1 MKPDLTPADLD
12 RALALR
18 VMGRDEQALALVA
31 AALTANPDDLEALLL
46 AAALRLDAQDEEAAL
61 ALHQRAVRAWP
72 GSAAALN
79 GLARCLHSLG
89 RNAEALEAA
98 RSARRVLTEG
108 DNFRHTAS
116 VYLTLVW
123 CLRDLRRYQEALD
136 LAEEG
141 LAKMPDAVLAEWA
154 TTLERELA
162 EAQRERC

>member
-1 MKPDLTPADLD
+1 MRPQPAAVDLD

-18 VMGRDEQALALVA
+18 VMGRDQEAMGLVA
-31 AALTANPDDLEALLL
+31 AALAADPDDLEALLL
-46 AAALRLDAQDEEAAL
+46 AATLRLDARDDEAAL
-61 ALHQRAVRAWP
+61 DLHQRAVRAWP
-72 GSAAALN
+72 GSAAAQN

-89 RNAEALEAA
+89 RNAEALEVA
-98 RSARRVLTEG
+98 RSARRLLTEG
-108 DNFRHTAS
+108 ENCRHTAS

-123 CLRDLRRYQEALD
+123 CLRDLRRYHEALD

-162 EAQRERC
+162 EAQKERC

>member
-1 MKPDLTPADLD
+1 MRSETAAVDLD
-12 RALALR
+12 RAQALR
-18 VMGRDEQALALVA
+18 IMGRDGEATELVA
-31 AALTANPDDLEALLL
+31 AALAADPDDLDALLL
-46 AAALRLDAQDEEAAL
+46 AATLRLDARDDEAAL
-61 ALHQRAVRAWP
+61 ALHRRAAQLWP

-79 GLARCLHSLG
+79 GLARCLYSLG
-89 RNAEALEAA
+89 NNAEALEAA
-98 RSARRVLTEG
+98 RSARRVLGEG

-123 CLRDLRRYQEALD
+123 CLRDLRQYREALE

-154 TTLERELA
+154 STVERELA

>member
-1 MKPDLTPADLD
+1 MKPELAAVDLD

-18 VMGRDEQALALVA
+18 AMGRDGEARGLVSAALAA
-31 AALTANPDDLEALLL
+31 DPDDLEALLL
-46 AAALRLDAQDEEAAL
+46 AAALRLDARDDEAAL
-61 ALHQRAVRAWP
+61 AFHERAVRAWP
-72 GSAAALN
+72 RSAAALD
-79 GLARCLHSLG
+79 GLARCLHTMG
-89 RNAEALEAA
+89 RNGEALAAA
-98 RSARRVLTEG
+98 RAARGLLAEG

-123 CLRDLRRYQEALD
+123 CLGDLRRYYEALE

-154 TTLERELA
+154 TSLERELA